1 MTSEPFD
8 VAAWNLSRLAAPPDS
23 TYERQENAISES
35 AIVRA
40 QAELL
45 DPLIDR
51 VTAILERNGSIA
63 PIIRK
68 ANIGD
73 YGPAK

>member
-23 TYERQENAISES
+23 AYERIENAISP
-35 AIVRA
+35 AA
-40 QAELL
+40 YAWAWAEVAGE
-45 DPLIDR
+45 PVVAR
-51 VTAILERNGSIA
+51 
-63 PIIRK
+63 IIGK